1 MLYLVRILFTLYKEG
16 NVGMRIDFLSTFAEQ
31 TLSNMDFSPKKRYQ
45 PTVKSK
51 GPINE
56 ATFDVAKQSHGQGL
70 FSRGRCSSAGELC
83 SAGGQEE
90 ARRKGDLVQLLAGR
104 SRRNVDTLF
113 SVLEQDN
120 KQKSSMSKS

>member
-1 MLYLVRILFTLYKEG
+1 
-16 NVGMRIDFLSTFAEQ
+16 MRIDFLSTFAEQ
-31 TLSNMDFSPKKRYQ
+31 TWCNMDFSPKKRYQ

-51 GPINE
+51 GPV
-56 ATFDVAKQSHGQGL
+56 TFDASKQSHGQGL
-70 FSRGRCSSAGELC
+70 FSRGRCSSAGQLC

-90 ARRKGDLVQLLAGR
+90 ARRRGDLVQLLAGR

-120 KQKSSMSKS
+120 KQKTSMSKS